1 MTHSDELHPQS
12 TAARQERSSS
22 TSANPSADT
31 LTPIEA
37 THAFSPTRAELVNA
51 LEAMRQAGFLATA
64 PTPPTVDATG
74 PHAPTTPAP
83 EESR

>member
-12 TAARQERSSS
+12 TAARRERSSS
-22 TSANPSADT
+22 ASANPSADT
-31 LTPIEA
+31 LTRIEA
-37 THAFSPTRAELVNA
+37 THDFSPSRAELVNA

-64 PTPPTVDATG
+64 PIPPAVDTTG
-74 PHAPTTPAP
+74 PDAPTTPVP

>member
-12 TAARQERSSS
+12 TAARRAQSSG

-31 LTPIEA
+31 LTLIEA
-37 THAFSPTRAELVNA
+37 TDAFSPSRAELVNA

-64 PTPPTVDATG
+64 PTQPTVDATG

>member
-22 TSANPSADT
+22 ASANPSADT
-31 LTPIEA
+31 LTRIEA
-37 THAFSPTRAELVNA
+37 THAFSPSRAELVNA

-64 PTPPTVDATG
+64 PTPPAVDAAG
-74 PHAPTTPAP
+74 PHAPTTPVP
-83 EESR
+83 EEYR